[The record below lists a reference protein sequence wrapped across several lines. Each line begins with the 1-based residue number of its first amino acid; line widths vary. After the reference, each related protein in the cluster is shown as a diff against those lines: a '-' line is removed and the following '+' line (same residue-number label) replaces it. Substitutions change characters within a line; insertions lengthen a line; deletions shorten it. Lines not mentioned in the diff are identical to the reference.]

1 MRGGVEVI
9 KELVIESCSELLHGD
24 TVFHLRVKFNHL
36 EALTLLVTMAKE
48 GEFARGNQN
57 GNTILHLVVTLKQSE
72 QYSRDFKSLE
82 IQHAFIEAG
91 VRRSKE
97 LNRSA
102 PPQSTI
108 AAIVSSDSSIAA
120 TLPSKASKVKSWFL
134 KLMKYLEYDREETRG
149 ALMIIATVIATMT
162 FQAGLNPPGGVWQQN
177 FKDSTGGP
185 ACSEECL

>member
-1 MRGGVEVI
+1 MRGRVEVI
-9 KELVIESCSELLHGD
+9 QELVIESCSELLDGD

-48 GEFARGNQN
+48 A
-57 GNTILHLVVTLKQSE
+57 LVVLE

-120 TLPSKASKVKSWFL
+120 TLPSKASKVKSWFQ

-177 FKDSTGGP
+177 FKVALAALLVVRLMSVKL
-185 ACSEECL
+185 ELQF